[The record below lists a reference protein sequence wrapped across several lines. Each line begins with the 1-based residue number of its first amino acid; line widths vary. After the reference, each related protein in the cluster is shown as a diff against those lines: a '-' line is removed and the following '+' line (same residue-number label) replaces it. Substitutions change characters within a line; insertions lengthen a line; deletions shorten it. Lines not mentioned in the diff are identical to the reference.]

1 LEKFTLGERVK
12 SPGAVNLPLDLA
24 IALLSDNEGKINF
37 AVPVSGNVDNPQF
50 QYGHL
55 IRKAII
61 NLITKIV
68 TSPFR
73 ALGGLFGGKGEQV
86 GDISFYPGKDRLQPS
101 ELKKLEIVAE
111 ALKKRPQL
119 NLAVLG
125 RFDSK
130 ADGEAIRTERVN
142 RALAERMQDSPL
154 SPEEEPEMIE
164 FDDAKTQRSLEKQL
178 ETVGGKKAIGSFKTE
193 YEKSSGK
200 KPKPVKSYM
209 AIFGRESSDTGYY
222 EAIFKEL
229 VRLEP
234 LIEKDLL
241 DLARRRADA
250 IINAII
256 SIKGFDRTRVTA
268 GTPGPSEKASKET
281 VNTKL
286 TLEVLKTTRN

>member
-1 LEKFTLGERVK
+1 
-12 SPGAVNLPLDLA
+12 
-24 IALLSDNEGKINF
+24 
-37 AVPVSGNVDNPQF
+37 
-50 QYGHL
+50 
-55 IRKAII
+55 
-61 NLITKIV
+61 
-68 TSPFR
+68 
-73 ALGGLFGGKGEQV
+73 
-86 GDISFYPGKDRLQPS
+86 
-101 ELKKLEIVAE
+101 
-111 ALKKRPQL
+111 
-119 NLAVLG
+119 
-125 RFDSK
+125 
-130 ADGEAIRTERVN
+130 
-142 RALAERMQDSPL
+142 MQDSPL